1 MTRQGSWFVAIALG
15 VSGVVSPA
23 LAQQAPPAQRKLVAP
38 VRGVAN
44 VELTAPDTRVVGNN
58 VVTTIR
64 IKNVSSGPIA
74 GLRIEENWF
83 DRSRNPVPG
92 DIYRHPRPLPAGEV
106 IEVKLTTPRKPGMG
120 DNRYNFTHANGEI
133 KTTVV
138 KKLDLPKAPPK
149 PTT

>member
-1 MTRQGSWFVAIALG
+1 MRLGAMLVAVAVSVSLSAGSVG
-15 VSGVVSPA
+15 GE
-23 LAQQAPPAQRKLVAP
+23 QAAPRKLVAP

-64 IKNVSSGPIA
+64 VKNVSSGPIA
-74 GLRIEENWF
+74 GFRIEENWF
-83 DRSRNPVPG
+83 DRSRQAVPG

-106 IEVKLTTPRKPGMG
+106 IEVKLTTPRKAGMG

-133 KTTVV
+133 KTKVV
-138 KKLDLPKAPPK
+138 PKLELPKPAK
-149 PTT
+149 